1 MAQRSSLMADDDFG
15 VLSRLGPA
23 AIAGRLGR
31 VLEFMRLLWA
41 LDHALHSTSKW
52 MEARLGI
59 TGPQRL
65 VIRMIGR
72 FPGVSAG
79 ALADLLHV
87 HPSTLTGV
95 LRRLTG
101 RGAIRRTADPRD
113 SRRALF
119 WLTARGQSIDRLR
132 SGTVEAAV
140 TRALARA
147 PARNLAAA
155 RTMLARVTLELDR
168 EVSGTN
174 DSRRVS
180 AAGRRGRGRAL
191 PARPSGRA
199 EAAPAS

>member
-95 LRRLTG
+95 LRRLAG

-174 DSRRVS
+174 GSRRVS
-180 AAGRRGRGRAL
+180 AAGRRGQGRAL

-199 EAAPAS
+199 GAAPAS

>member
-119 WLTARGQSIDRLR
+119 WLTARGQGIDRLR

-174 DSRRVS
+174 GSRRVS
-180 AAGRRGRGRAL
+180 AAGRRGRGTAL
-191 PARPSGRA
+191 PARPSGRVGA
-199 EAAPAS
+199 GPAS